1 MNQLKIDSIAFA
13 VAMLAALPAAHAQA
27 TRTWVSGF
35 GNDANPC
42 TQTAPCRTFAEAILK
57 TAAGGE
63 ISVLDPGGFG
73 AVTITKSITINGDG
87 TLAGITAAG
96 TTGIVV
102 NAGTNDKVVLRN
114 LSING
119 AGTGV
124 SGIQFLAGKQ
134 LHVDNVTI
142 QGFTNRGIDVSVT
155 PSSFTSNLY
164 VNNTKITD
172 TPTGIRV
179 ATTSTS
185 TSGLALV
192 MLDGVRLEGN
202 TYGIEVATRSRAMIN
217 NSVISGNL
225 ETGILANTSTSVINV
240 ENCQVAF
247 NEAVG
252 ISATAPGALIRLSN
266 NQIYNN
272 SIGISFAAGA
282 IVESSGDNRVAG
294 NLSSQPPNGVVT
306 VQ

>member
-1 MNQLKIDSIAFA
+1 MRQLKIRSIAFA

-35 GNDANPC
+35 GDNANPC

-73 AVTITKSITINGDG
+73 PVTITKSITINGDG

-102 NAGTNDKVVLRN
+102 NAGANDKVVLRN

-124 SGIQFLAGKQ
+124 SGIQFLTGKQ

-179 ATTSTS
+179 TTTS

-192 MLDGVRLEGN
+192 MLDGVHLEGN
-202 TYGIEVATRSRAMIN
+202 TNGIEVATRSRAMIS

-225 ETGILANTSTSVINV
+225 EIGILANTSTSVINV

-266 NQIYNN
+266 TQIYNN

-294 NLSSQPPNGVVT
+294 NGSSQAPNGAVT